1 MINFPFLA
9 LSSNTKNGYLQ
20 PTSHPSSSTN
30 QNNLRSRSRGVE
42 NLARDLDDLTTSVTS
57 SDITQHSPDPP
68 DRPLTPHDFLSQ
80 TRTRKTGDSTPVLD
94 GDRRAEPIRMQIERN
109 RSFGGTRNNR
119 FDSPS
124 MSNRPI
130 STSSKVPNV
139 NLITATDNSSF
150 TTENTVINSGR
161 QLPSPPS
168 SSSTSST
175 TNGKTKSSKYEHE
188 RTNEGWK
195 HGSRSERPISFEMA
209 IKGDNNSS
217 GSGTEKSLD
226 RSMPYYEVPSS
237 SLPYVH
243 GRNST
248 THRITASG
256 FDPPLEHK
264 DREGMTAISTHV
276 TFRPPPPVPSTINVP
291 VASSD
296 SRPYSLIMRPGQ
308 DNSRLV

>member
-1 MINFPFLA
+1 M
-9 LSSNTKNGYLQ
+9 
-20 PTSHPSSSTN
+20 H
-30 QNNLRSRSRGVE
+30 
-42 NLARDLDDLTTSVTS
+42 
-57 SDITQHSPDPP
+57 
-68 DRPLTPHDFLSQ
+68 
-80 TRTRKTGDSTPVLD
+80 
-94 GDRRAEPIRMQIERN
+94 IERN

-119 FDSPS
+119 FDSS
-124 MSNRPI
+124 STRNRPI
-130 STSSKVPNV
+130 PASPTVPNV
-139 NLITATDNSSF
+139 NVITATDTTSSF

-161 QLPSPPS
+161 QLPAPPS

-175 TNGKTKSSKYEHE
+175 TDGKPHSSD
-188 RTNEGWK
+188 GWK
-195 HGSRSERPISFEMA
+195 HGSRTDRPISFEMA
-209 IKGDNNSS
+209 IKRESNSS
-217 GSGTEKSLD
+217 GSATDKSLD

-256 FDPPLEHK
+256 FDPPLEGSS
-264 DREGMTAISTHV
+264 RGSTTGISTHV

-291 VASSD
+291 VSSSD